1 MPSTARAQRR
11 DVVACANGAT
21 AEFVAEGQG
30 PTLVLLHGLQ
40 SNLAVWDAVCAH
52 LTGFECVR
60 LNFPGRG
67 GSAGWHGAPEGAAA
81 FYSLAGFADLLHAL
95 VRQLVDTRGQTV
107 GIAGWS
113 MGAMVTL
120 EYLRRH
126 GAADLHSVAL
136 CSGLSKVAGV
146 ADIFHA
152 DDDASLLAEIS
163 RRSEKAGLT
172 AADPQAV
179 LHCWRSM
186 QHFDCRGRPGPH
198 RRADAG
204 PARHRRR
211 GLSFH
216 RRHASGRARA
226 GCAAASAARR
236 RASRAVGAVGGSG
249 ACPGHARPSSCRG
262 AVRHACRLNWLI
274 GGRVGNARPVGL
286 SFYKRIAAS

>member
-1 MPSTARAQRR
+1 MTLRSDLQQIADEIAPDARVL
-11 DVVACANGAT
+11 DLGCGDGA
-21 AEFVAEGQG
+21 
-30 PTLVLLHGLQ
+30 LL
-40 SNLAVWDAVCAH
+40 AH
-52 LTGFECVR
+52 LALRGVSGYGVEIDVNNVIACVEKGVDVIQGD
-60 LNFPGRG
+60 LE
-67 GSAGWHGAPEGAAA
+67 AG
-81 FYSLAGFADLLHAL
+81 LAGFADLLHAL

-186 QHFDCRGRPGPH
+186 QHFDCRGDLARIDVPTLVLHGTDDADCPFTDAMQVAERVPGA
-198 RRADAG
+198 RLRALHGAG
-204 PARHRRR
+204 HLV
-211 GLSFH
+211 LSERSAEVALALATH
-216 RRHASGRARA
+216 ARA
-226 GCAAASAARR
+226 AAAARYGT
-236 RASRAVGAVGGSG
+236 RAV
-249 ACPGHARPSSCRG
+249 
-262 AVRHACRLNWLI
+262 
-274 GGRVGNARPVGL
+274 
-286 SFYKRIAAS
+286 

>member
-186 QHFDCRGRPGPH
+186 QHFDCRGDLARIDVPTLVLHGTDDADCPFTDAMQVAERVPGA
-198 RRADAG
+198 RLRALHGAG
-204 PARHRRR
+204 HLV
-211 GLSFH
+211 LSERSAEVALALATH
-216 RRHASGRARA
+216 ARA
-226 GCAAASAARR
+226 AAAARYGT
-236 RASRAVGAVGGSG
+236 RAV
-249 ACPGHARPSSCRG
+249 
-262 AVRHACRLNWLI
+262 
-274 GGRVGNARPVGL
+274 
-286 SFYKRIAAS
+286 

>member
-120 EYLRRH
+120 DANLILRRCATLVGVH
-126 GAADLHSVAL
+126 NYHPRHLVQAL
-136 CSGLSKVAGV
+136 AFVVGQRERFPFDALVDGRYAL
-146 ADIFHA
+146 
-152 DDDASLLAEIS
+152 DDVDRA
-163 RRSEKAGLT
+163 
-172 AADPQAV
+172 
-179 LHCWRSM
+179 M
-186 QHFDCRGRPGPH
+186 
-198 RRADAG
+198 ADA
-204 PARHRRR
+204 AAHRVLRAAIVP
-211 GLSFH
+211 GLETK
-216 RRHASGRARA
+216 G
-226 GCAAASAARR
+226 
-236 RASRAVGAVGGSG
+236 
-249 ACPGHARPSSCRG
+249 
-262 AVRHACRLNWLI
+262 
-274 GGRVGNARPVGL
+274 
-286 SFYKRIAAS
+286 